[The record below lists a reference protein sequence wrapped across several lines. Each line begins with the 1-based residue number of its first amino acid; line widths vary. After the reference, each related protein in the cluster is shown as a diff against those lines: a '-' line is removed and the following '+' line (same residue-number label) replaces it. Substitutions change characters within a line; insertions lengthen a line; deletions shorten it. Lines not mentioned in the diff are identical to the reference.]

1 MLRLRLPFALVLVGL
16 VSACQVGTPAPPK
29 AAILRIGVTPD
40 SPPFVLAQDDHL
52 TGLEVDFANELAT
65 ALGRPVR
72 FVALPWADQ
81 IAALIRGDTDVIMC
95 GMTATR
101 AREASMAFSD
111 SYLRSGLLALV
122 RRQDVDRYRSGEA
135 LLKSD
140 ARFGVVTGTTA
151 ERFVREQRNLVS
163 VSTYATTTSA
173 VLELNQR
180 RIDAFVHDGPTVIW
194 LASQNEAH
202 LAPVL
207 SRLNDEPLAWGV
219 RRGDDGLRAA
229 LNGALARME
238 SDGTRARILDRW
250 IPYWRRLESGTPP
263 PGRAAR

>member
-1 MLRLRLPFALVLVGL
+1 MLRLRLLCTFVLVGF
-16 VSACQVGTPAPPK
+16 VSGCVVGAPPAPK

-40 SPPFVLAQDDHL
+40 SPPFVLARGDSL
-52 TGLEVDFANELAT
+52 AGLEIDFANELAT

-72 FVALPWADQ
+72 FVAVPWADQ
-81 IAALIRGDTDVIMC
+81 ISTLLRGETDVIMS

-101 AREASMAFSD
+101 AREASMAFTD
-111 SYLRSGLLALV
+111 PYLRSGLLGLV
-122 RRQDVDRYRSGEA
+122 RRQDADLYRSGDA
-135 LLKSD
+135 LLKSN
-140 ARFGVVTGTTA
+140 ARFGVVAGTTA

-163 VSTYATTTSA
+163 ISTYATTTSA
-173 VLELNQR
+173 VLELDQR

-194 LASQNEAH
+194 LGSQNEAD

-219 RRGDDGLRAA
+219 RRGDESLRAG

-238 SDGTRARILDRW
+238 SDGTRARILERW
-250 IPYWRRLESGTPP
+250 IPYWRRLE
-263 PGRAAR
+263 AR